1 MLKHGGDRMGFLEEY
16 GREPLDFSV
25 NVNPLGMSPM
35 AAMAASEA
43 LALGALYPDIHYRR
57 LRQSVGRH
65 YGIPAEF
72 VIPGNGASDLIWR
85 IAAIKRGQRVLLTAP
100 TFSEYEGALSAFGC
114 KVSYHIL
121 TRENNF
127 ALTGDVLEK
136 ITPELDMFLLCNP
149 NNPTG
154 KTVEQGL
161 LMKIL
166 ARCRECDVLLWVDEC
181 FSGFLDNPQEQL
193 SSYDNLIIL
202 QAATKLYA
210 MAGLR
215 LGYAFCAH
223 QKLRDQLWTF
233 GQSWPVS
240 VAAQEAGIAAL
251 EDTEYLTRSLSL
263 VSRERERVKKALES
277 VFIEVI
283 GGEANYLFFHTDIP
297 SFQEQLAEKGFLI
310 RGCDSYLGLGDGY
323 YRISLRMPEDND
335 KLIRAVET
343 LCGA

>member
-1 MLKHGGDRMGFLEEY
+1 MGFLEAY

-25 NVNPLGMSPM
+25 NVNPLGMSPK

-43 LALGALYPDIHYRR
+43 LAMGALYPDMRYRR
-57 LRQSVGRH
+57 LCQSVGNH

-72 VIPGNGASDLIWR
+72 IIPGNGASDLIWR

-114 KVSYHIL
+114 RVDYYVL
-121 TRENNF
+121 TRKNKF
-127 ALTGDVLEK
+127 ALTWDVLEK
-136 ITPELDMFLLCNP
+136 ITPELDVFFLCNP

-154 KTVEQGL
+154 ITVKRGL
-161 LMKIL
+161 LMEIL
-166 ARCRECDVLLWVDEC
+166 ERCKECGVLLWVDEC
-181 FSGFLDNPQEQL
+181 FNGFLDNPREHSLQEQL
-193 SSYDNLIIL
+193 ISHDNLIIL

-215 LGYAFCAH
+215 LGFAFCAQ
-223 QKLRDQLWTF
+223 QKLRDQLWAF

-240 VAAQEAGIAAL
+240 MVAQEAGIAAL
-251 EDTEYLTRSLSL
+251 GDTEYLKRSLSL
-263 VSRERERVKKALES
+263 VSGERERVRKALES
-277 VFIEVI
+277 VSTEVI

-297 SFQEQLAEKGFLI
+297 AFGEQLAERGFLI
-310 RGCDSYLGLGDGY
+310 RSCDSYQGLGNGF

-335 KLIRAVET
+335 KLIRAIKT
-343 LCGA
+343 LSGT